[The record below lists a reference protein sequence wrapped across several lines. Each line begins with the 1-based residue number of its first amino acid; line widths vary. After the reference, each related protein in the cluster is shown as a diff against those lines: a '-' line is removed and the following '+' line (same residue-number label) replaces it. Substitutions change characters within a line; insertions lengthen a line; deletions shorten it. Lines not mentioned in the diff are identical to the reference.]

1 MAAKYDRKQ
10 NVLLEALWA
19 DILLEKVMFPNK
31 ICRQIN
37 AFDLSSRSTG
47 QIKSPHIVR
56 TFFIVALAFSLV
68 PLTHFSS

>member
-10 NVLLEALWA
+10 NVPLEALWA

-37 AFDLSSRSTG
+37 AFDLSSRST
-47 QIKSPHIVR
+47 
-56 TFFIVALAFSLV
+56 
-68 PLTHFSS
+68 